1 MCVPQ
6 RLKSIFLK
14 LFSSL
19 APIASSPSFG
29 PAVFDFFLNL
39 DIRIYNLAFE
49 TNNGYPKQ
57 QYRLPKLYYST
68 DFSIIMSNNFFSAKK
83 CSINKKCWPFRHEM
97 DFFNVSLLLWFSIS
111 FWCLVRTLLL
121 KTLKWLKMRLTL
133 LINYCLLCA

>member
-1 MCVPQ
+1 MCTSKV
-6 RLKSIFLK
+6 KINIFK
-14 LFSSL
+14 TFFFTCSNCLFALLRVSC
-19 APIASSPSFG
+19 IW
-29 PAVFDFFLNL
+29 FFLNL

-68 DFSIIMSNNFFSAKK
+68 DFSIIMWNNFFSTKK